1 MSNVNNTIPIGNVS
15 GRPKTRRISSLPILS
30 ILSAITMPPKFGSGT
45 DKFVSLSKPGLEI
58 RITG

>member
-30 ILSAITMPPKFGSGT
+30 AINSAAKVWVWDG
-45 DKFVSLSKPGLEI
+45 
-58 RITG
+58 